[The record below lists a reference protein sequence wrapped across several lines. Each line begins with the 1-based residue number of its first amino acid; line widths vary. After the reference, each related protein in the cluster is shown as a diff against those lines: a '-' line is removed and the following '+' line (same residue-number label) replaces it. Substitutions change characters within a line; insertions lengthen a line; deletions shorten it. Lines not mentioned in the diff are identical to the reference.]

1 MVIPAGPAFTNLFM
15 SAMIVAALY
24 FARDI
29 LIPVVL
35 AVLLTFVL
43 TPLVT
48 NLQRWYVPRTVA
60 IIASVLIAVTILL
73 SLGSMV
79 AGQVNQLAT
88 ELPRYQATLREKV
101 QHLRDEFGAPSVFK
115 NAIDLFNELDKELDR
130 PRSAARTVAID
141 AEAGERK
148 PLPVE
153 IHQPVPSASER
164 LVMALSPL
172 VAPLTTTLMVLLF
185 VTFFLFQR
193 EDLRNRVIRLAG
205 ARDIDRT
212 TAALNDAGSR
222 LQLLFSTQVLLNAAF
237 GLVIGIGLSVIGV
250 PNAPLWGLLAM
261 VLRFVPY
268 AGPILCALLPILLA
282 AAVGQDWSMVLWTIL
297 LFAIVEP
304 LIGHVIEPLV
314 YGHRTGLSPVAIV
327 LSAVFWTWLWGP
339 IGLLVSTPLTLCVVV
354 LSRHVERLKF
364 IDIMF
369 GDQPPL
375 TPPQVLYQRML
386 AGDPMEAADHAARA
400 LKKMSV
406 FDYCRDILL
415 GALKLAQADLDR
427 DRLDAERVADIA
439 HCVDELLEDLEEL
452 DAKDDAREAK
462 KAGAPEGSA
471 KKAAAPD
478 GSASTNIVR
487 LGGRDPARSIV
498 ALPGRGK
505 LDRPAALVVAY
516 VLAREGFKTT
526 VPEQSTPSLAD
537 FGNAAAV
544 CVCHVSPIQESLV
557 RYTIRRVRRSAT
569 AQPLIMVWLGDHP
582 PPAADAAAE
591 KTATSLEALIDAL
604 REIKQDSIKTQAKP
618 D

>member
-1 MVIPAGPAFTNLFM
+1 MVIPVGPAFTNLFM
-15 SAMIVAALY
+15 SAIIVAALY

-35 AVLLTFVL
+35 AVLLTFVM

-48 NLQRWYVPRTVA
+48 FLQRWYVPRTAAVIAAVLVAVA
-60 IIASVLIAVTILL
+60 IIF

-88 ELPRYQATLREKV
+88 ELPRYQTTLREKV
-101 QHLRDEFGAPSVFK
+101 QHLRDEIGAPGVFK

-130 PRSAARTVAID
+130 PRSAARSVATD
-141 AEAGERK
+141 EQAGDKK

-153 IHQPVPSASER
+153 IHQPPPSASER
-164 LVMALSPL
+164 LVMVLSPL
-172 VAPLTTTLMVLLF
+172 VAPLTTTLIVLLF
-185 VTFFLFQR
+185 ATFFLFQR
-193 EDLRNRVIRLAG
+193 EDLRNRIIRLAG

-212 TAALNDAGSR
+212 TAALNEAGSR
-222 LQLLFSTQVLLNAAF
+222 LQRLFATQVLLNAVF
-237 GLVIGIGLSVIGV
+237 GLVIGIGLAVIGV

-268 AGPILCALLPILLA
+268 LGPILCALLPTLLA
-282 AAVGQDWSMVLWTIL
+282 AAVGQGWSMALWTIL
-297 LFAIVEP
+297 LFAVVEP
-304 LIGHVIEPLV
+304 LTAQVVEPLA
-314 YGHRTGLSPVAIV
+314 YGHRTGLSPVAVV

-386 AGDPMEAADHAARA
+386 AGDPVEAADHAARA

-427 DRLDAERVADIA
+427 DRLDANRIADIA
-439 HCVDELLEDLEEL
+439 HCVNELLEDLEEL
-452 DAKDDAREAK
+452 DAKDDARELK
-462 KAGAPEGSA
+462 KAGAS
-471 KKAAAPD
+471 K

-487 LGGRDPARSIV
+487 LAGRDSARSIV

-505 LDRPAALVVAY
+505 LDRPAALVVAF
-516 VLAREGFKTT
+516 VLAREGFKTA

-544 CVCHVSPIQESLV
+544 CVCHVSPIHESLV
-557 RYTIRRVRRSAT
+557 RYTARRVRRSAA

-582 PPAADAAAE
+582 LPDADAAAE
-591 KTATSLEALIDAL
+591 KTATSLEALIEAL
-604 REIKQDSIKTQAKP
+604 HEIKPDSKPQAKP